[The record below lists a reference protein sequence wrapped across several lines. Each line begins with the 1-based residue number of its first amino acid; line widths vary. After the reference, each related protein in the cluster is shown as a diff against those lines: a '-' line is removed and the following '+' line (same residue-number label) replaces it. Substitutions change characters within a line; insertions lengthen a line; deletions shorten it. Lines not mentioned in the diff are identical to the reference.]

1 MKFFFSYTFLKMG
14 TAALLLLVSL
24 TPWNV
29 QEWGQVKG
37 RFGISLLCCVSRLC
51 SFESTDIGPANFKRD

>member
-1 MKFFFSYTFLKMG
+1 MG
-14 TAALLLLVSL
+14 TAALQLLVSL